1 MSKPDPSIEQEMRR
15 TAKRICRGIHSKRVR
30 EQTEQEYLEHMED
43 HYYSLLLKGLSEQKA
58 LQQTIEGL
66 GSLEELCHML
76 ASVHNR
82 IPADLGKT
90 LLRLG
95 IRTCIAAFVGCML
108 WAWGF
113 FHSQPITMLIP
124 LLIFAGLSPIRYA
137 RAFILRLKAS
147 RQIRKICKQNGFG
160 LEQHA
165 SVLLSVFIPAR
176 RPEWT
181 ITTAHTTYYIHF
193 LACPHRHVALHFFDS
208 YAYTLTLTRGQGAR
222 FADRSPFRFNLIKT
236 PDQTYSEQSR
246 RYLFFPVG
254 PEYRGEPIKRI
265 LLINPVPSLISYQNG
280 TSVEYIGNGD
290 TIFGFTLCDSTHFA
304 TELRK
309 ESL

>member
-15 TAKRICRGIHSKRVR
+15 TAKRICRGIHSKKVR
-30 EQTEQEYLEHMED
+30 EQAEQEYLEHMED
-43 HYYSLLLKGLSEQKA
+43 RYYSLLLKGHSEQKA
-58 LQQTIEGL
+58 LQQAIEAL

-82 IPADLGKT
+82 ISADLGKT

-95 IRTCIAAFVGCML
+95 VRTCIAAFVGCML

-113 FHSQPITMLIP
+113 FHSQPLTQLIP
-124 LLIFAGLSPIRYA
+124 LLILAGLSPIRYA

-147 RQIRKICKQNGFG
+147 RQIRRICKQSGFD

-181 ITTAHTTYYIHF
+181 ITTAHTTYCVHF
-193 LACPHRHVALHFFDS
+193 LACPHRRAALHFFDS
-208 YAYTLTLTRGQGAR
+208 YAYALTLTRGQGAR
-222 FADRSPFRFNLIKT
+222 FADRSPFRNNLIKT
-236 PDQTYSEQSR
+236 PDQTYSEQSHQ
-246 RYLFFPVG
+246 YLFFPVG
-254 PEYRGEPIKRI
+254 PEYRGDTVKRI

-280 TSVEYIGNGD
+280 TSVEYVGNGD
-290 TIFGFTLCDSTHFA
+290 TIFGFTLCDSAHFA
-304 TELRK
+304 HVLL
-309 ESL
+309 SDQD